1 MSLPSAL
8 LSATFAIALIHA
20 VSGPDHYLPFIVLA
34 RARSWNLFK
43 TLTVTVAC
51 GLAHVLSS
59 IVLGLG
65 GLYFGTSVGNL
76 IGIENFRGDVA
87 AWILISFGLVYLLW
101 SLRKQRVG
109 HVHTHTH
116 FHPDGEQHMHEHEHR
131 SSHAHVHGFEQADG
145 SFALGTLFIIFLLG
159 PCEPLIPLIMASAS
173 ESTSTLVLT
182 MLLFSIVTIGCMVVL
197 VTIGYY
203 GLRTYTPELLVRYA
217 HPLAGAALMIS
228 GVLALAVG

>member
-1 MSLPSAL
+1 MSLPSTL

-34 RARSWNLFK
+34 RARNWSLFK

-51 GLAHVLSS
+51 GFAHVLSS

-76 IGIENFRGDVA
+76 MGIENFRGDVA

-116 FHPDGEQHMHEHEHR
+116 FHPDGEQHLHEHEHR
-131 SSHAHVHGFEQADG
+131 SSHAHVHGFEQTDG
-145 SFALGTLFIIFLLG
+145 TFALRTLFIIFFLG
-159 PCEPLIPLIMASAS
+159 PCEPLIPLIMAGAS
-173 ESTSTLVLT
+173 EGTTTVLLTLLI
-182 MLLFSIVTIGCMVVL
+182 FSSVTIASMIVL
-197 VTIGYY
+197 VAIGYSGFRNY
-203 GLRTYTPELLVRYA
+203 APDLLIRYA
-217 HPLAGAALMIS
+217 HPMAGVALLVS
-228 GVLALAVG
+228 GILALGL